1 MLAVAFLMLMFGA
14 LLVYVG
20 VRGLSIPHELLRVFG
35 GGS

>member
-1 MLAVAFLMLMFGA
+1 MLAVALLMIMFGA

-20 VRGLSIPHELLRVFG
+20 IRGVSIPHELIAVFG